1 MTVKFNI
8 MGEKKKILVVDDEK
22 DILTLLSS
30 RLEMSGFEVS
40 TARDGFEAI
49 EKIKTIKPD
58 LVILD
63 IMLPKMDG
71 FQVARLF
78 KFDLDYK
85 DIPIIFLTAKAS
97 EEDKN
102 MAKEVGGDYYFVK
115 PFNFQEMLQ
124 KIKDILKLPQ

>member
-1 MTVKFNI
+1 